1 MTNAPADCLMNP
13 RKLPWQARIGYFVT
27 YHRTEQAA
35 HNAINRLLPRVIRA
49 QDGVIPHT
57 YVRRVALPA

>member
-1 MTNAPADCLMNP
+1 MNP